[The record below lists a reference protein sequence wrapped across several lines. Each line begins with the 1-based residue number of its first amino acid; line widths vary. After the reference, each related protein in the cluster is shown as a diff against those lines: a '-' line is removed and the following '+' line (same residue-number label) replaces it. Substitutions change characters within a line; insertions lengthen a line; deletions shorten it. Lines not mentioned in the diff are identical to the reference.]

1 MKRNCNFNK
10 NPAFSI
16 GLTLMWIDT
25 FVRNVLELEGPVNH
39 LTHFL
44 CGAGMGLVLIG
55 LLYGSSKTRPL
66 FYRFD
71 FLKLRRL
78 GR

>member
-39 LTHFL
+39 LTHFYAVQ
-44 CGAGMGLVLIG
+44 GWGW
-55 LLYGSSKTRPL
+55 
-66 FYRFD
+66 F
-71 FLKLRRL
+71 
-78 GR
+78 